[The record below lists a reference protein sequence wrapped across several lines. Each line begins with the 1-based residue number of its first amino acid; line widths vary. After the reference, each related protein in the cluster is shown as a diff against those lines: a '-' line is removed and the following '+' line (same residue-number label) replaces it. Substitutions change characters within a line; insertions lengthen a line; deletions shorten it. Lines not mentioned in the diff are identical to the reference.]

1 MFRFIYNVF
10 LIIIYIPYS
19 IAILIRIFFDKE
31 HKKKFG
37 EKLFFKKVKRPDGY
51 LFWFHVASLG
61 EFNSILPFVDHYL
74 KKNKKYNFLITT
86 VTLSS
91 YNEFL
96 KKFGDNQRVFH
107 QFLPYDLTLL
117 VNSFLKNWKPNIVSF
132 VDSEIWPNFIF
143 GIKNKNIPLILL
155 NARIT
160 KKTLGRWLLFGKF
173 SKKIFNIFSLCI
185 ASSNQSKDNLS
196 LLEAKN
202 IKYFGNIKFCSNP
215 KAQIVSNKNQF
226 EKVKN
231 KKIWCAISTHDNEE
245 IFCSEVQK
253 LVKKNFRDSMCI
265 IIPRHVNRT
274 KKIFSNLKKSDFRL
288 QIKNEKDDIDNSA
301 DIILINYY
309 GAVNEFLRKIKNVF
323 IGKSLVKK
331 LIKVGG
337 QNPIEAAKMGCSIF
351 HGPFVSNFQEI
362 YENLKDKKF
371 SEEINNPKELANKL
385 IRNFK
390 NDGIVVDKEKLE
402 QLDTYSNLIFKRVI
416 NEYEILINEDFQA

>member
-1 MFRFIYNVF
+1 
-10 LIIIYIPYS
+10 
-19 IAILIRIFFDKE
+19 
-31 HKKKFG
+31 
-37 EKLFFKKVKRPDGY
+37 
-51 LFWFHVASLG
+51 
-61 EFNSILPFVDHYL
+61 
-74 KKNKKYNFLITT
+74 
-86 VTLSS
+86 
-91 YNEFL
+91 
-96 KKFGDNQRVFH
+96 
-107 QFLPYDLTLL
+107 
-117 VNSFLKNWKPNIVSF
+117 
-132 VDSEIWPNFIF
+132 
-143 GIKNKNIPLILL
+143 
-155 NARIT
+155 
-160 KKTLGRWLLFGKF
+160 
-173 SKKIFNIFSLCI
+173 
-185 ASSNQSKDNLS
+185 
-196 LLEAKN
+196 
-202 IKYFGNIKFCSNP
+202 
-215 KAQIVSNKNQF
+215 
-226 EKVKN
+226 
-231 KKIWCAISTHDNEE
+231 
-245 IFCSEVQK
+245 
-253 LVKKNFRDSMCI
+253 MCI